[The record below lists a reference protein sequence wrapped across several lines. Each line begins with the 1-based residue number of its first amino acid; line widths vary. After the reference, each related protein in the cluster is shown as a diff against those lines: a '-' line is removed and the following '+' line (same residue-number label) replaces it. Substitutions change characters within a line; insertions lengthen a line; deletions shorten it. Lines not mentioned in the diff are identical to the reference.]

1 MPRLYTQKHRFPKQK
16 DKYAY
21 KISLFLSDKIKKK
34 STCYIFPTARKDD
47 QIIFSAF

>member
-34 STCYIFPTARKDD
+34 KVLAISFQRHEKMTK
-47 QIIFSAF
+47 

>member
-21 KISLFLSDKIKKK
+21 KISLFLSDKMKK
-34 STCYIFPTARKDD
+34 STRYIFPTARKDD